1 MKILLDIKDHKVD
14 FVLELLKNFTF
25 VKATPLQNTNHEL
38 ANEIANSVKEMNLV
52 LSGKSKARP
61 IQELLDE
68 L

>member
-14 FVLELLKNFTF
+14 FVLELLRDFTF
-25 VKATPLQNTNHEL
+25 VKATPLQNTNSEL
-38 ANEIANSVKEMNLV
+38 TNEISMLVKEMNLV

>member
-25 VKATPLQNTNHEL
+25 VKATPLQNTNSEL
-38 ANEIANSVKEMNLV
+38 SNEIANSVNEMNLV